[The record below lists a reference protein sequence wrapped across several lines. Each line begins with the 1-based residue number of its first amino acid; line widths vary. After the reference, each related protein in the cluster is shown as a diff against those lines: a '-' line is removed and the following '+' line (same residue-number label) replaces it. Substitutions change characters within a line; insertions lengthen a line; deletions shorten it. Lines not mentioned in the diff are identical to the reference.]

1 MNELLLK
8 ISSSKISASSVSNTM
23 SGAALLF
30 LLLSSPGALI
40 LCVTMLGLPDDLGD
54 DLGDES
60 CCKSW
65 LRVCRERKQAAHH

>member
-23 SGAALLF
+23 SGAVLLF

-40 LCVTMLGLPDDLGD
+40 LCQDAWFT
-54 DLGDES
+54 
-60 CCKSW
+60 
-65 LRVCRERKQAAHH
+65 